1 MIIAYIVKY
10 YTVTVLFAQLN
21 YSSSFFGIVIG
32 YFFGNCDNNFKSAV
46 NLGLLTYLG

>member
-10 YTVTVLFAQLN
+10 YTVTVTVLFAQLN

-32 YFFGNCDNNFKSAV
+32 YFFGNCDTNFKSAV
-46 NLGLLTYLG
+46 NLG

>member
-21 YSSSFFGIVIG
+21 YSQKTSFFKIVIG
-32 YFFGNCDNNFKSAV
+32 YFFGNCDTNFKSAV
-46 NLGLLTYLG
+46 NLG